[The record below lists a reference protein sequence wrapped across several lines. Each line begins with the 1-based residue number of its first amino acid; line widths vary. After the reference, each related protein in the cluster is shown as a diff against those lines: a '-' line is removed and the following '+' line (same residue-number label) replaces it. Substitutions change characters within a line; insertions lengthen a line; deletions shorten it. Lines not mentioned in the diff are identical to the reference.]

1 VTDLARLVLDE
12 LRADPAALAE
22 LRELVGNLDTDP
34 VMSAPAYT
42 PRTLAAE
49 LGRSERSI
57 RGAIARGELAAVKR
71 GRGWVIG
78 GAGVGK
84 RSSAR
89 PGAGA
94 EGVKAGAQQR
104 QGADGQGARAP
115 WMSRQDVAAAK
126 L

>member
-78 GAGVGK
+78 ADAVQAWASAPPPARGRAPRVSRPARNSGK
-84 RSSAR
+84 GPMARALAR
-89 PGAGA
+89 PG
-94 EGVKAGAQQR
+94 
-104 QGADGQGARAP
+104 
-115 WMSRQDVAAAK
+115 
-126 L
+126 